1 MVRGAGQPHTRGNQ
15 LLQVP
20 LGVGLRHL
28 VRGTPGGRVDH
39 VVHSA
44 QHRADSPY
52 GAELVKALVLARS
65 RRVKRDR
72 EIAAQ
77 WDSIERDLRV
87 PEVWAFVTGKS
98 APEATHITLLLDTLA
113 GRPSAHPRPL
123 FQTFETLRP
132 QIEESSEDLWNRVID
147 LHSLVMGWYDNRD
160 LFHKIGY
167 LIARGRRFDELVGL
181 SNDCTKRE
189 FGARLDARIRDGLTF
204 LRPMSLSFA
213 METGGPR
220 LSCC

>member
-1 MVRGAGQPHTRGNQ
+1 
-15 LLQVP
+15 
-20 LGVGLRHL
+20 
-28 VRGTPGGRVDH
+28 
-39 VVHSA
+39 
-44 QHRADSPY
+44 
-52 GAELVKALVLARS
+52 
-65 RRVKRDR
+65 
-72 EIAAQ
+72 
-77 WDSIERDLRV
+77 
-87 PEVWAFVTGKS
+87 
-98 APEATHITLLLDTLA
+98 
-113 GRPSAHPRPL
+113 L